1 MTINSLIL
9 ELQAIEKQ
17 HAFVVQKYQ
26 DSIIALKTKIHNSL
40 MNTFNQSN
48 LSEQKY
54 ILNRPHKWGELNLYK
69 IHDLS
74 TSQLFDKSGKFISY
88 YNQIKLFDF
97 HQTLNFISSFQELD
111 IDFYNHPNFNEFF
124 NDQNSFLI
132 LTAPDHDFDVNYI
145 YEYVIISLSKDLK
158 VLQNP

>member
-1 MTINSLIL
+1 MNINSLIL

-26 DSIIALKTKIHNSL
+26 ESITALKTKIHNSL
-40 MNTFNQSN
+40 MNTFNQST

-54 ILNRPHKWGELNLYK
+54 ILNRPYKWGELNLSK

-74 TSQLFDKSGKFISY
+74 TSQLFDKNGNFLSY

-145 YEYVIISLSKDLK
+145 YEYVILSLSKDLK

>member
-1 MTINSLIL
+1 MTITSLIL

-17 HAFVVQKYQ
+17 QAVVVQKYQ
-26 DSIIALKTKIHNSL
+26 ESITALKTKIHNSL
-40 MNTFNQSN
+40 INTFNQST

-54 ILNRPHKWGELNLYK
+54 ILNRPHKWGEISLSK
-69 IHDLS
+69 IHLIS
-74 TSQLFDKSGKFISY
+74 NSQLFDQNGKFLSY

-132 LTAPDHDFDVNYI
+132 LTAPDYDFDVNYI